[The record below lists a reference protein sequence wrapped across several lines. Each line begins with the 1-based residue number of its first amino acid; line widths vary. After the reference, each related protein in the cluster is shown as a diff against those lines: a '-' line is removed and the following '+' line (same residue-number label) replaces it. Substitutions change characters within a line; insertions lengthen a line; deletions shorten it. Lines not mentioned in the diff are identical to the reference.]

1 MADKI
6 QIRRDSAADWTSVNP
21 VLADGEIGI
30 EQDTRK
36 IKIGDGVTE
45 WNSLSYWFETSSVNW
60 GDIVGTLS
68 DQTDLQNELDG
79 KADTVHT
86 HVEADITNLDKYT
99 QAEVNAL
106 IAAINEGWVISA
118 TAPSSPTDGLGWYNT
133 SNGLLYI
140 WNNDFAKWLSVDREV
155 FVFNR
160 GGSVENGYLKI
171 GEALDSNAGYPLIRN
186 GTIVGIVANATGGHS
201 DKEFQIQDNGTPV
214 HTFNLTNY
222 NYKNSGLDIDLT
234 INSIIQTFATD
245 ESGGPSSWYDTDWT
259 YRKTLTID
267 QTKIPGTADL
277 TDFILSIDITD
288 GDLTKALA
296 NGYDLLFT
304 DAADETV
311 FSHERVYWNQSTG
324 QLVAHVKIPS
334 VSYDLNT
341 EIHLYYGNSS
351 ISTDPSDPATV
362 WSDYVAVWHFQTEI
376 LNSTPALPDRTGNGN
391 DGTGVGMD
399 VSDWVN
405 GRFGRAWDFTNA
417 GGDYVNVTDATL
429 ASMINGKS
437 EIQISCLFNLYTIP
451 HVDDANFFARGDDAN
466 SPQIMLGIDGG
477 SNPARLNLRLTT
489 SGGYFRYDDSGF
501 STGWHTIT
509 LRYKNGEG
517 LRGYVDGDQV
527 GNHTGVTGTIESQT
541 GVDERIARRLLSDS
555 RGLEDVIIDELRIR
569 KTALPPDH
577 IKAES
582 NNLLSQSTF
591 YSIGLEEN
599 VADLRSTENPI
610 VQVIIAWRG

>member
-30 EQDTRK
+30 EQDTKK

-68 DQTDLQNELDG
+68 DQTDLQNALDG

-171 GEALDSNAGYPLIRN
+171 GDALGAGVGYPLIRD
-186 GTIVGIVANATGGHS
+186 GTIVGVVASATGGYT
-201 DKEFQIQDNGTPV
+201 DKEFQIMDDGTPV
-214 HTFNLTNY
+214 LTFNLSNFE
-222 NYKNSGLDIDLT
+222 YKNSGLDIDLT
-234 INSIIQTFATD
+234 VSSKLQTFATD
-245 ESGGPSSWYDTDWT
+245 ESGGPSSWWDLDYN

-267 QTKIPGTADL
+267 HTKIPGTADL
-277 TDFILSIDITD
+277 TDFILSVDITD

-296 NGYDLLFT
+296 NGYDLVFIAE
-304 DAADETV
+304 DDETV
-311 FSHERVYWNQSTG
+311 LPYERVYWDQSTG
-324 QLVAHVKIPS
+324 ELVAHVKIS
-334 VSYDLNT
+334 TVSHDLDT
-341 EIHLYYGNSS
+341 PIRLYYGNSS
-351 ISTDPSDPATV
+351 AASDPSDPATV
-362 WSDYVAVWHFQTEI
+362 WSDYIAVWHFQEEITGSGDSVADSTE
-376 LNSTPALPDRTGNGN
+376 NGN
-391 DGTGVGMD
+391 EATAVGMD
-399 VSDWVN
+399 PSDWVD
-405 GRFGRAWDFTNA
+405 GRFGKAHDFTNA
-417 GGDYVNVTDATL
+417 GGDYYDITDATL
-429 ASMINGKS
+429 ATDLNGAS
-437 EIQISCLFNLYTIP
+437 EVQVLALFNIYSVP
-451 HVDDANFFARGDDAN
+451 HGDDAGFFN
-466 SPQIMLGIDGG
+466 RGADSNNPQIMFGLDGG
-477 SNPARLNLRLTT
+477 SNPVRINSRLTLT
-489 SGGYFRYDDSGF
+489 GGYNRHDDVGV
-501 STGWHTIT
+501 STGWHVTH
-509 LRYKNGEG
+509 LRYKNGENK
-517 LRGYVDGDQV
+517 RIYQDGSQI
-527 GNHTGVTGTIESQT
+527 GNHGASGTIVGETGVGA
-541 GVDERIARRLLSDS
+541 RICRRLGSDT
-555 RGLEDVIIDELRIR
+555 RGIEDVILDELRIK
-569 KTALPPDH
+569 KTATTPEH
-577 IKAES
+577 IEAEA

-591 YSIGLEEN
+591 YSQGLEEN
-599 VADLRSTENPI
+599 VSDVRFTENPI
-610 VQVIIAWRG
+610 IQIIVAWRG